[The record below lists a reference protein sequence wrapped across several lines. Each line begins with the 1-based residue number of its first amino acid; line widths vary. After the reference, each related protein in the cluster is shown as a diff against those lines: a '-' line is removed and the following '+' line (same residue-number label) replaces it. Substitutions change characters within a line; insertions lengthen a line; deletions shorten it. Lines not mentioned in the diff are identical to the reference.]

1 MKKVNIENA
10 IGMTLCHDVTAIRDG
25 FKGPLFKR
33 GHVIEEK
40 DVSELRSIGKKTIFI
55 WEEEAGEVHEED
67 ASLRMSNVN
76 IVENTHYKGP
86 SEGKMDLISDKD
98 GMLRVNVDL
107 LKMLNGIT
115 DVTVTSLPDHYPVS
129 KGKKLASMRIVPLVT
144 KEENIAEFERL
155 CKESERPLFEL
166 LPYNEMKAGI
176 IVTGSEVYNGLISD
190 LFEPVARKKLGQ
202 YPCEILGVT
211 FCDDD
216 VEMIVSAV
224 QDFVAR
230 GASLVVL
237 SGGMSVDPDDVTPTA
252 VRAAG
257 ADVVVHGVPAQP
269 GNMTLVAY
277 LDDIVMLGVPS
288 AAIKQSVTVFDV
300 LLPQIFAG
308 QRFTKDELIS
318 LGDGGAC
325 QFCDACHFPNC
336 TFGRY

>member
-1 MKKVNIENA
+1 MKKVKIEDA
-10 IGMTLCHDVTAIRDG
+10 IGMTLCHDVTAIRKG

-40 DVSELRSIGKKTIFI
+40 DISELKSIGKKSIYI
-55 WEEEAGEVHEED
+55 WEEEAGEIHEED
-67 ASLRMSNVN
+67 ASLRMASANDVLN
-76 IVENTHYKGP
+76 AHYKGP
-86 SEGKMDLISDKD
+86 SEGKMDLIADED
-98 GMLRVNVDL
+98 CMLRVNVDL
-107 LKMLNGIT
+107 LRALNGIQ
-115 DVTVTSLPDHYPVS
+115 DVTVTSLPDHYPVK
-129 KGKKLASMRIVPLVT
+129 KGNKVASMRIVPLVT

-155 CKESERPLFEL
+155 CKEADEKLFAL
-166 LPYNEMKAGI
+166 LPYKEMKAGVI
-176 IVTGSEVYNGLISD
+176 ITGSEVYSGLIDD

-216 VEMIVSAV
+216 VSMIVSAIK
-224 QDFVAR
+224 DFAAR
-230 GASLVVL
+230 GADLVVL

-257 ADVVVHGVPAQP
+257 ADVVMHGVPAQP

-288 AAIKQSVTVFDV
+288 AAIKRGTTVFDV

-308 QRFTKDELIS
+308 QRFTRQELVS

-325 QFCDACHFPNC
+325 QFCETCHFPNC